1 MGMNS
6 SDIRARLGLRPI
18 INVSG
23 TMTSLGASIVV
34 PEAVEAV
41 AAILPQ
47 FVDIDAVQRKLS
59 PVIARLCGAE
69 AGFVTASCS
78 AGISLAVA
86 GAMTGT
92 NLSAVERLPD
102 TAGLKN
108 EVLIMLGH
116 MSSYGA
122 PVDQAIRLTGAKVVP
137 VGQAT
142 YARRYQLEGAI
153 NERTAAAVYVV
164 SHHVVQYGLIP
175 LDEFAGACH
184 AHGVPVIVDAASEY
198 DLKGFIAQGADIA
211 LYSAH
216 KFLGGPTAGIVA
228 GRRELVRAAFAQN
241 GGVGRGMK
249 VGKEGMV
256 GTLAALQA
264 WEKRD
269 HAAIRARETGY
280 LELWQRTLSALPGVT
295 AVIEPDPTGNP
306 LDRLRVGVSPG
317 EAHITAWDL
326 VDRLAQGD
334 PPVIVRDHL
343 VEHGCFYMDP
353 CNLHPGEEM
362 IVAHR
367 LAEEF
372 QLALRSNEI
381 IATPLADRRNGRT
394 VSLARWPD

>member
-1 MGMNS
+1 MTA
-6 SDIRARLGLRPI
+6 SDIRTRLGLRPI

-41 AAILPQ
+41 TAILPQ
-47 FVDIDAVQRKLS
+47 FVDIDALQRKLS
-59 PVIARLCGAE
+59 PVIARLCSTE

-78 AGISLAVA
+78 AGISLSVA

-92 NLSAVERLPD
+92 NLAAVERLPN
-102 TAGLKN
+102 TIGLKN
-108 EVLIMLGH
+108 EVLILLGH

-137 VGQAT
+137 IGQAT

-175 LDEFAGACH
+175 LDEFAEVCQ

-198 DLKGFIAQGADIA
+198 DLKGFLAQGADIV

-228 GRRELVRAAFAQN
+228 GRMDLVRAALAQN
-241 GGVGRGMK
+241 GGIGRGMK
-249 VGKEGMV
+249 VGKEGLV

-264 WEKRD
+264 WENRE
-269 HAAIRARETGY
+269 HGVIRARETSY
-280 LELWQRTLSALPGVT
+280 LELWQRTLADQRGVT
-295 AVIEPDPTGNP
+295 AVIEPDPTNNP
-306 LDRLRVGVSPG
+306 LDRLRVNISPA

-326 VDRLAQGD
+326 ADRLAQGD

-343 VEHGCFYMDP
+343 VEHGYFYMDP
-353 CNLHPGEEM
+353 CNLHPGEEVV
-362 IVAHR
+362 VARR
-367 LAEEF
+367 LEEE
-372 QLALRSNEI
+372 LWRARSSNEI
-381 IATPLADRRNGRT
+381 IATPLAERRNAR
-394 VSLARWPD
+394 SSNLARWPG

>member
-1 MGMNS
+1 MTA
-6 SDIRARLGLRPI
+6 SDIRTRLGLRPI

-41 AAILPQ
+41 TAILPQ
-47 FVDIDAVQRKLS
+47 FVDIDALQRKLS
-59 PVIARLCGAE
+59 PVIARLCGTE
-69 AGFVTASCS
+69 GGFVTASCS
-78 AGISLAVA
+78 AGISLSVA
-86 GAMTGT
+86 GTMTGT
-92 NLSAVERLPD
+92 NLGAVERLPD
-102 TAGLKN
+102 TVGLKN
-108 EVLIMLGH
+108 EVLILLGH

-164 SHHVVQYGLIP
+164 SHHVVHYGLIP
-175 LDEFAGACH
+175 LDEFAEACH

-228 GRRELVRAAFAQN
+228 GRMDLVRAALAQN
-241 GGVGRGMK
+241 GGIGRGMK

-264 WEKRD
+264 WENRD
-269 HAAIRARETGY
+269 HGAIRARETSY
-280 LELWQRTLSALPGVT
+280 LELWRRTLADQRGVT
-295 AVIEPDPTGNP
+295 AVIEPDPTNNP
-306 LDRLRVGVSPG
+306 LDRLRVNVSPS

-326 VDRLAQGD
+326 ADRLAQGN

-353 CNLHPGEEM
+353 CNLHPGEEAV
-362 IVAHR
+362 VARR
-367 LAEEF
+367 LEEE
-372 QLALRSNEI
+372 LRRARSSNEI
-381 IATPLADRRNGRT
+381 IATPLAERRNGRA
-394 VSLARWPD
+394 SNLARWPG